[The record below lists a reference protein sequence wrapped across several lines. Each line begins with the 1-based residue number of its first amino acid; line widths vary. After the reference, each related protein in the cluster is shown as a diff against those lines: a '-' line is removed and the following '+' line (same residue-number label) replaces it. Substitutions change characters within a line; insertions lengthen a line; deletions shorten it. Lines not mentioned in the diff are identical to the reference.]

1 MSGGPPQRSGAGAEA
16 RYGKDSNHSDDP
28 DLELTDPQRS
38 SSTAEDSDLKAEAA
52 EYEGGAAPAAAAAA
66 APSRRSCKISAE
78 DALAIFHAK
87 ASRKRIRSD
96 ECTSSALA
104 ERYGIT
110 VKAVRDIWT
119 GRTWSKVTGQSRHR
133 PFHAPQNAG
142 TDGAQVA
149 QELRVEWHAFSDD
162 VQDASGVLDSKLSF
176 WPNPAAHPEGVIGFH
191 EARRGG
197 RDHWHSA
204 VPMMREHSKAP
215 FQDCA
220 HRLSPS
226 ATSGDG
232 AAVETMDGPGCSS
245 DPVFWAE
252 DSSSDDKSDDR
263 SSPPDAPGDDS
274 SSDDKSDDRSS
285 AQDSNS
291 SDNKSSAQ
299 DAMAVEQAW
308 SGSNSGSS
316 GSGNGSKALMR
327 LMLGQWSGS
336 SGSGSDSGSGSG
348 SDSSPPVI
356 EANEQVSDSGSCSC
370 SGSGSDEG
378 GSGGVQPFTFG
389 QALHKLS
396 ACPLPP
402 DFQMPDGLTGPP
414 DKTAVPDKR
423 LHTYQ

>member
-1 MSGGPPQRSGAGAEA
+1 MSDGSPQRSGGGEEA
-16 RYGKDSNHSDDP
+16 RDGKDSDHGDDP
-28 DLELTDPQRS
+28 DLQWALHDSLTASANEELT
-38 SSTAEDSDLKAEAA
+38 AH
-52 EYEGGAAPAAAAAA
+52 EGGAAPAAAAAA

-87 ASRKRIRSD
+87 ASRKRIRFSSD

-104 ERYGIT
+104 QRYGIT

-133 PFHAPQNAG
+133 AGHAPQNAG
-142 TDGAQVA
+142 TGGAQVA
-149 QELRVEWHAFSDD
+149 REVRVAWRAFSDD
-162 VQDASGVLDSKLSF
+162 VQDASGVPSF
-176 WPNPAAHPEGVIGFH
+176 WPNPAAHPEDVTGFH
-191 EARRGG
+191 EACRGG

-204 VPMMREHSKAP
+204 VPMMREHSWAP

-245 DPVFWAE
+245 DPVHGA
-252 DSSSDDKSDDR
+252 
-263 SSPPDAPGDDS
+263 DDS
-274 SSDDKSDDRSS
+274 SSDDKSDDKSSPPDAPGYDSSSDDKSDDKSS

-291 SDNKSSAQ
+291 SDDKSSAQ
-299 DAMAVEQAW
+299 DATEVEQAW

-336 SGSGSDSGSGSG
+336 SGSGSASG

-356 EANEQVSDSGSCSC
+356 EANEQVSGSGSG
-370 SGSGSDEG
+370 SGSSSGSDEG
-378 GSGGVQPFTFG
+378 GSGGVRPFTFG

-396 ACPLPP
+396 GCPLPP
-402 DFQMPDGLTGPP
+402 DFHMPDGLTGPP
-414 DKTAVPDKR
+414 DKTTVPDKR